1 MWNEE
6 ISGAVYPTRKEFMLA
21 CAKVLREE
29 VESLKTAGVEHIQI
43 DEPRLLL
50 VDAEH
55 RERVGITNIDR
66 EIETCVGMINEV
78 VKAVGDTSTSV
89 HMCHAHFGRER
100 YADGGYEPIID
111 ALGHINVDRFA
122 MEFAAPESH
131 GVDVLARF
139 PEHKILGLGVIDQVD
154 TNVET
159 TDLVMDRVE
168 QAIKHVPVDRI
179 TLNPDC
185 GFSPGAQNPMDIDE
199 AFLKLSAMSAAA
211 VELRRRH
218 G

>member
-1 MWNEE
+1 MRHSQSEKME
-6 ISGAVYPTRKEFMLA
+6 IIRI
-21 CAKVLREE
+21 
-29 VESLKTAGVEHIQI
+29 VEGSSLGVK
-43 DEPRLLL
+43 RTL
-50 VDAEH
+50 VELD
-55 RERVGITNIDR
+55 
-66 EIETCVGMINEV
+66 INR
-78 VKAVGDTSTSV
+78 STFY
-89 HMCHAHFGRER
+89 AWYRR

-111 ALGHINVDRFA
+111 ALSEINVDRFA

-131 GVDVLARF
+131 GIDVLARF
-139 PEHKILGLGVIDQVD
+139 PENKILGLGVIDQVD

-159 TDLVMDRVE
+159 PEIVIDRVE
-168 QAIKHVPVDRI
+168 AALEHVRVDRL

-211 VELRRRH
+211 DVLRQRH